1 MSTVSA
7 ATRPPAAVRTEARLA
22 ELVAALSLA
31 SDLGVGQPMEH
42 VLRATL
48 LAVGFARDLGL
59 ADDDLADVYYVSLLR
74 RIGCMGDS
82 REASH
87 WFGDE
92 LAARA
97 GFLGLDATRRPRFL
111 AHAVRHVGA
120 GRPPAERARVLAD
133 AVVHLPRAWAAAATT
148 HREIAQRLAA
158 DLGFEES
165 VVAAL
170 GHTYAHWDGS
180 GQPRGLA
187 RERISPAARIVT
199 LTGDA
204 EVFHRLGGSAAMAA
218 VIRRRAGSW
227 YDPELAR
234 RLLERASALTAALD
248 GAASW
253 DAVLAAEPGGGRVI
267 DESGVDAA
275 LLAMADFVDLKSPFF
290 SGHSR
295 GVAERARAAA
305 VALALPDADV
315 RLVWRAGLIHD
326 LGRAGVPNSI
336 WEKPG
341 PLAEWEWERVRLHP
355 YYAERMLARVA
366 GLRAAAHLASLHHE
380 RLDGS
385 GYHRGVAAADLP
397 ATARLLQAADV
408 RQALGEERPHRPA
421 LSASTGAD
429 VLRLEVRAGRLDGA
443 AVAALLAGSGHGPRR
458 RQWPAGLTA
467 REVEVLR
474 LLARGHTN
482 KAIAPR
488 LHVSP
493 RTVGHHIQHI
503 YRKLGVSTRAGATL
517 FAMQHD
523 LVADDGEP
531 G

>member
-1 MSTVSA
+1 
-7 ATRPPAAVRTEARLA
+7 
-22 ELVAALSLA
+22 
-31 SDLGVGQPMEH
+31 
-42 VLRATL
+42 
-48 LAVGFARDLGL
+48 
-59 ADDDLADVYYVSLLR
+59 
-74 RIGCMGDS
+74 
-82 REASH
+82 
-87 WFGDE
+87 
-92 LAARA
+92 
-97 GFLGLDATRRPRFL
+97 
-111 AHAVRHVGA
+111 
-120 GRPPAERARVLAD
+120 VLAD

-148 HREIAQRLAA
+148 HREISQRLAA
-158 DLGFEES
+158 DLGFGES

-170 GHTYAHWDGS
+170 GHTYAHWDGA
-180 GQPRGLA
+180 GQPRGLH
-187 RERISPAARIVT
+187 REGISLAARIVT

-204 EVFHRLGGSAAMAA
+204 EVFHRLGGMDALAA

-227 YDPELAR
+227 YDPGLAR
-234 RLLERASALTAALD
+234 EFLERASALTAALD

-253 DAVLAAEPGGGRVI
+253 DAVLAAEPAGGRFL
-267 DESGVDAA
+267 DESSVDTA

-355 YYAERMLARVA
+355 YYAERMLTRVA
-366 GLRAAAHLASLHHE
+366 GLQPAAHLASLHHE

-385 GYHRGVAAADLP
+385 GYHRGAVAADLP
-397 ATARLLQAADV
+397 ATARVLQAADV

-421 LSASTGAD
+421 LPATAATD
-429 VLRLEVRAGRLDGA
+429 VLRLEVRTARLDGA
-443 AVAALLAGSGHGPRR
+443 AVAALLPGSARRPRR
-458 RQWPAGLTA
+458 RGWPAGLTA
-467 REVEVLR
+467 REVEVLG
-474 LLARGHTN
+474 LLARGRTN
-482 KAIAPR
+482 KAIAAR

-523 LVADDGEP
+523 LIADAGEP